1 MLRLQSHTKAFAMA
15 AMIFLLCLVCL
26 SGATLALFTNDKNDG
41 TIGVVTT
48 TGSLSVDIVDTAGE
62 SLQTKALDFVTTSGT
77 SKSEHLFFEPG
88 ATFYTQGFCVK
99 NNGDIPAKYTISVSK
114 KEGISLDA
122 FKEVFDIWIVEEGQD
137 PFSGVPM
144 DEFCGTVAKDD
155 VSTTYYLYI
164 KMKET
169 IGNDFQGKVYTGIGI
184 TVYAVQG
191 NATIGGMTE

>member
-15 AMIFLLCLVCL
+15 ALIFLLCLVCL
-26 SGATLALFTNDKNDG
+26 SGATYALFTNDRNDG

-48 TGSLSVDIVDTAGE
+48 TGAISVDIVDTVGD
-62 SLQTKALDFVTTSGT
+62 SLQNKALDFVTTTGT
-77 SKSEHLFFEPG
+77 SKSEFLLFEPG
-88 ATFYTQGFCVK
+88 ATFYTQGFQVK
-99 NNGDIPAKYTISVSK
+99 NTGDIPVNYTISVSK
-114 KEGISLDA
+114 EEGVSLEA

-137 PFSGVPM
+137 PFSGVLM
-144 DEFCGTVAKDD
+144 DEFRGSLKTGKT
-155 VSTTYYLYI
+155 STTYFLYI

-191 NATIGGMTE
+191 NAMIGGMTE

>member
-1 MLRLQSHTKAFAMA
+1 MLRLQTHTKAFAMA
-15 AMIFLLCLVCL
+15 ALIFLLCLVCL
-26 SGATLALFTNDKNDG
+26 SGATYALFTNDKNDG

-62 SLQTKALDFVTTSGT
+62 SLQTKALDFVTTTGT
-77 SKSEHLFFEPG
+77 SKSEHLIFEPG

-99 NNGDIPAKYTISVSK
+99 NDGDIPAKYTISVSK

-137 PFSGVPM
+137 PYSGVLM
-144 DEFCGTVAKDD
+144 DEFRGSLEAGKTG
-155 VSTTYYLYI
+155 TTYFLYI

-169 IGNDFQGKVYTGIGI
+169 AGNEFQKKTYPGIGI
-184 TVYAVQG
+184 TVYAVQS
-191 NATIGGMTE
+191 NANIGE